1 MIAVLAGG
9 VGAARF
15 LEGLVRVVAESEL
28 TVIGNTGDDAI
39 LHGLHVSP
47 DLDTVTYTLAGA
59 SNLETGWGL
68 AGDSFRTM
76 GALDRYHVPTWFRL
90 GDLDLATHLFRTVRL
105 AEGAA
110 LSEVT
115 AEIAATWGLGFR
127 LLPMTDDTVR
137 TRLRLANGEEVDFQE
152 YFVRLRHDVVVASIA
167 YDGAEAA
174 TPAPGV
180 LAALAE
186 AEAILIAPSNPL
198 LSIAPIL
205 AVPGIGAAVERR
217 RERVVAVSPIVGG
230 RALRGPA
237 DRLLAELGHES
248 SAVGV
253 ARLLGGYA
261 GCLVIDTTDANLHPD
276 VVAAGVR
283 AVVADTV
290 MRTPEV
296 AAALARVRAR
306 RRRGRAAMT
315 SPSLAVIGVE
325 GLPEIVPGTSIGA
338 VLARRA
344 PLVSGDVVVVTQKI
358 VSKAE
363 GRVVPVAAG
372 DPDAKRRLAEA
383 EATRILRCRGELV
396 ITETRH
402 GFVCANSGVD
412 LSNVAEGFAVLL
424 PADPDRSARGIR
436 DAVRALAGIE
446 IGVIISDTFGR
457 AWRRGLVDVAI
468 GCAGVAAVVDLR
480 GSLDGSGRVLAATE
494 MCVADEIAAA
504 AELVMGKAAHVPV
517 AIVRGVDA
525 SWLRESSVATEVVR
539 PHGEDLFR

>member
-152 YFVRLRHDVVVASIA
+152 YFVRLRHDVVAASIA

-296 AAALARVRAR
+296 AAALARVA
-306 RRRGRAAMT
+306 
-315 SPSLAVIGVE
+315 L
-325 GLPEIVPGTSIGA
+325 GA
-338 VLARRA
+338 VGGG
-344 PLVSGDVVVVTQKI
+344 P
-358 VSKAE
+358 
-363 GRVVPVAAG
+363 P
-372 DPDAKRRLAEA
+372 
-383 EATRILRCRGELV
+383 
-396 ITETRH
+396 
-402 GFVCANSGVD
+402 
-412 LSNVAEGFAVLL
+412 
-424 PADPDRSARGIR
+424 
-436 DAVRALAGIE
+436 
-446 IGVIISDTFGR
+446 
-457 AWRRGLVDVAI
+457 
-468 GCAGVAAVVDLR
+468 
-480 GSLDGSGRVLAATE
+480 
-494 MCVADEIAAA
+494 
-504 AELVMGKAAHVPV
+504 
-517 AIVRGVDA
+517 
-525 SWLRESSVATEVVR
+525 
-539 PHGEDLFR
+539 